1 MDADLKSR
9 RRALQVVYRRYL
21 RADAEW
27 AEACETLDLWFPE
40 MRDPKTVAIGNPGSR
55 IRQLHDRRD
64 RALLHLNIA
73 MRKLKTAQHRLAQRR
88 QRTPQVVLRLRAP

>member
-21 RADAEW
+21 QADAEW
-27 AEACETLDLWFPE
+27 AEACATLNTWFPE
-40 MRDPKTVAIGNPGSR
+40 KRDPKTAVIGNPGSR

-64 RALLHLNIA
+64 RAMLQLDIALRKLNIA
-73 MRKLKTAQHRLAQRR
+73 RHRLAQRR
-88 QRTPQVVLRLRAP
+88 QTKPDLMVFLRAP